1 MSLCCASISRLVGL
15 SCLVGTLIQEKA
27 LVGAFSVTIKLR
39 LIFDNLRFKLYC
51 PVSSFSVVMVAC
63 DCPPTISSPLLLS
76 NWGDQV
82 LSRYWSRFHK
92 WDDHIQEQNIKKFS
106 LCHSIIWSD
115 ISYPQVVVKGLRI
128 KLEKH
133 PLNTFDPWSCT
144 DASWEIYG
152 QIFLVFYWNLFLSF
166 PTFGSEVSNLIFK
179 EIFWLWLIFD
189 ICW

>member
-1 MSLCCASISRLVGL
+1 MIV
-15 SCLVGTLIQEKA
+15 
-27 LVGAFSVTIKLR
+27 KLW

-106 LCHSIIWSD
+106 LCHSMIWYVIPLSCC
-115 ISYPQVVVKGLRI
+115 KKI

-133 PLNTFDPWSCT
+133 PVKTFDPWSCA
-144 DASWEIYG
+144 DASLEING